1 VVRSSL
7 PYPAPSNER
16 HSFCSRPVLNPGPVL
31 GLFRG
36 YAKVIKIVLVEE
48 IGVTVWKSQ
57 PCAPPSLTGRLAMHP
72 FCDLLDSVDGLCPA
86 GRRSGTR
93 PAGHCGPRTCRSS
106 EELRASTTPDG
117 FRWITRAFVT
127 SDSEPGRTFLPAGSA
142 LIRLVVGARLR
153 SWQVSF

>member
-1 VVRSSL
+1 MVRSSL

-72 FCDLLDSVDGLCPA
+72 FCDLLDSVDFV
-86 GRRSGTR
+86 RRADVVEPGQQVIV
-93 PAGHCGPRTCRSS
+93 GPRACRSS
-106 EELRASTTPDG
+106 EELRAPTTPDG

-127 SDSEPGRTFLPAGSA
+127 SDSEPGRTFLPAGSV